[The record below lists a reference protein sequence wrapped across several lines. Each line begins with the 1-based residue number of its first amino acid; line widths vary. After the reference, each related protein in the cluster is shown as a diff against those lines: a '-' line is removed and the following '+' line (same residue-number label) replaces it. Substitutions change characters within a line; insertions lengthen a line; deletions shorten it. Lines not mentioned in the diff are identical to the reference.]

1 MVLEMVWVRSR
12 MGDNKSALYL
22 IIDRLGDVNR
32 VRLVHIDALSC
43 THSNVGHRLC
53 KREER

>member
-43 THSNVGHRLC
+43 THSNVGH
-53 KREER
+53 